1 MPQKPLGPET
11 QKQSKDPD
19 TRQELTSPRSTL
31 QQPNIHLRPRQHH
44 IAHHTP
50 PNEHILDRRQMR
62 VFIQIEDVDIVELD
76 VEVLVDRFQGAAD
89 ADVIFQL
96 DGDGLV
102 GESFEEAVERER
114 LVSGHVYQ
122 VAKGSSDQRTYL
134 KNSMVTP
141 GQLRKRWGVF
151 GVKRLSHCLLGR

>member
-1 MPQKPLGPET
+1 MPQNPRDQKHRNSAKT
-11 QKQSKDPD
+11 QD
-19 TRQELTSPRSTL
+19 TRQALTSPRSIL
-31 QQPNIHLRPRQHH
+31 QQPNIHLGPRQHH

-102 GESFEEAVERER
+102 GESFEEAVKNERFE
-114 LVSGHVYQ
+114 LGHIY
-122 VAKGSSDQRTYL
+122 
-134 KNSMVTP
+134 
-141 GQLRKRWGVF
+141 
-151 GVKRLSHCLLGR
+151 

>member
-19 TRQELTSPRSTL
+19 TRQELTSPRSIL

-62 VFIQIEDVDIVELD
+62 VFIQIEDVDIIKLD
-76 VEVLVDRFQGAAD
+76 VEVLVDRFQSAAD

>member
-19 TRQELTSPRSTL
+19 TRQELTSPRSIL

-62 VFIQIEDVDIVELD
+62 VFIQIEDVDIIKLD

-89 ADVIFQL
+89 TDVIFQL

-151 GVKRLSHCLLGR
+151 GVKR

>member
-1 MPQKPLGPET
+1 
-11 QKQSKDPD
+11 
-19 TRQELTSPRSTL
+19 
-31 QQPNIHLRPRQHH
+31 
-44 IAHHTP
+44 
-50 PNEHILDRRQMR
+50 MR
-62 VFIQIEDVDIVELD
+62 VFIQVEDVDIVELNI
-76 VEVLVDRFQGAAD
+76 EVLVDRFQGAAD
-89 ADVIFQL
+89 TDVIFQL

>member
-19 TRQELTSPRSTL
+19 TRQELTSPRSIL

-62 VFIQIEDVDIVELD
+62 VFIQIEDVDIIKLD

-89 ADVIFQL
+89 TDVIFQL